1 MTLPFTAALCADAEI
16 ESCLAPKAELEAMLA
31 FETALADAQAEAGLI
46 PAEAAA
52 AIARGCAAFEANEA
66 ALASG
71 LFKDGVLGPGFVKA
85 LRQSLPE
92 AARPHLHFGATSQDI
107 TDTALTLRLKPVL
120 MALDA
125 RLALLIDGLEAL
137 AREQGGLTLMA
148 QTRMQAA
155 LPIKVYDK
163 LKAWLR
169 PLRRHQERLAALAPR
184 LLVIQLGGPVGARK
198 ELGDKADAVAAGL
211 ALRLGLGNAPCWHT
225 SRDNIVEFGGTLAL
239 VAGAVGKIGQ
249 DTALLAQTENGALK
263 IAGGGSS
270 SAMAHKANP
279 VTAELL
285 VALARYAA
293 GLSGTLNQA
302 LVHENERS
310 GAAWTL
316 EWFTLPPLAVATG
329 AALREAIGL
338 VPRMQFQ
345 TKTQAR

>member
-1 MTLPFTAALCADAEI
+1 MTLPFTASLCADTEI
-16 ESCLAPKAELEAMLA
+16 EAWFAPDAELSAMLD
-31 FETALADAQAEAGLI
+31 FETALAEAQAEAGLI

-52 AIARGCAAFEANEA
+52 AIVIACTEFMPDEA
-66 ALASG
+66 ALTAG

-85 LRQSLPE
+85 LRQMLPE
-92 AARPHLHFGATSQDI
+92 HARQYLHFGATSQDV

-120 MALDA
+120 AALEA
-125 RLALLIDGLEAL
+125 RLEAL
-137 AREQGGLTLMA
+137 TRALEALGQNQGGVKLMA

-155 LPIKVYDK
+155 LPIRVRDK
-163 LKAWLR
+163 IDAWML
-169 PLRRHQERLAALAPR
+169 PLRRHQERLAVLKPR
-184 LLVIQLGGPVGARK
+184 LLVIQLGGPVGNRA
-198 ELGDKADAVAAGL
+198 ELADKADAVAAGL
-211 ALRLGLGNAPCWHT
+211 AARLDLGNAPCWHT
-225 SRDNIVEFGGTLAL
+225 ARDNIVEFGATLAL
-239 VAGAVGKIGQ
+239 IAGALGKIGQ
-249 DTALLAQTENGALK
+249 DAALLAQTEIGALK
-263 IAGGGSS
+263 IEGGGKS

-285 VALARYAA
+285 VALARYTA

-338 VPRMQFQ
+338 IPRLHFQ
-345 TKTQAR
+345 S